1 MSASGHPLSG
11 LSGVRRRIPRYP
23 VAIPVDIT
31 VLRSG
36 TSASIPGRSLD
47 LGEGGV
53 AAVLAAE
60 LQLGEWVGVQFQLP
74 NATQALQTKAVVR
87 HHNQLRC
94 GFEFQGL
101 SPDQRSMIR
110 SWAGNSEPLQSAIEP
125 TVPVSVSTSTAVSV
139 PVGVAPAVSTPAV
152 PSPAVLPAP
161 TRAKT
166 AVPVPAQAAAAPPRR
181 LPASRKTSD
190 AAVKRLL
197 HMTLALLVIV
207 GGWAGWQWYRGWE
220 QLEERM
226 TRKDAHAQAP
236 SAKVPAEVMERL
248 LIRRFEPTYPDAAR
262 RANLQGVVVL
272 DAVIAADG
280 TVVNIHPRS
289 GPDALVSSA
298 MDAARWWRFRPYRV
312 RGEPTAVET
321 TLSVEFRL

>member
-1 MSASGHPLSG
+1 MSG
-11 LSGVRRRIPRYP
+11 LSGVRRRIPCYP

-36 TSASIPGRSLD
+36 TTASIPGRSLD

-74 NATQALQTKAVVR
+74 NAAQALQTKAVVR

-110 SWAGNSEPLQSAIEP
+110 SWAGNSEPLNSAIEP
-125 TVPVSVSTSTAVSV
+125 PVPVSVSASTAVSV
-139 PVGVAPAVSTPAV
+139 PNGVVAPVPTPPPQMKTAA
-152 PSPAVLPAP
+152 SLPAQI
-161 TRAKT
+161 
-166 AVPVPAQAAAAPPRR
+166 PAPAAAAAIQPRR
-181 LPASRKTSD
+181 VPASHKTSD

-226 TRKDAHAQAP
+226 ARKDAHAQAP

-248 LIRRFEPTYPDAAR
+248 LIRKIEPTYPDAAR

-289 GPDALVSSA
+289 GPDALISSA

-312 RGEPTAVET
+312 RGEATAVET
-321 TLSVEFRL
+321 TLSVDFRL

>member
-1 MSASGHPLSG
+1 LSG

-36 TSASIPGRSLD
+36 TTASIPGRSLD

-74 NATQALQTKAVVR
+74 NAAQALQTKAVVR

-110 SWAGNSEPLQSAIEP
+110 SWAGNSEPLNSAIEP
-125 TVPVSVSTSTAVSV
+125 PVPVSVSASTAVSV
-139 PVGVAPAVSTPAV
+139 PNGVVAPVPTPPPQMKTAA
-152 PSPAVLPAP
+152 SLPAQI
-161 TRAKT
+161 
-166 AVPVPAQAAAAPPRR
+166 PAPAAAAAIQPRR
-181 LPASRKTSD
+181 VPASHKTSD

-226 TRKDAHAQAP
+226 ARKDAHAQAP
-236 SAKVPAEVMERL
+236 SAKVPAEVMERF
-248 LIRRFEPTYPDAAR
+248 LIRKIEPTYPDAAR

-289 GPDALVSSA
+289 GPDALISSA

-312 RGEPTAVET
+312 RGEATAVET
-321 TLSVEFRL
+321 TLSVDFRL

>member
-1 MSASGHPLSG
+1 M
-11 LSGVRRRIPRYP
+11 
-23 VAIPVDIT
+23 
-31 VLRSG
+31 
-36 TSASIPGRSLD
+36 
-47 LGEGGV
+47 
-53 AAVLAAE
+53 
-60 LQLGEWVGVQFQLP
+60 
-74 NATQALQTKAVVR
+74 
-87 HHNQLRC
+87 
-94 GFEFQGL
+94 
-101 SPDQRSMIR
+101 
-110 SWAGNSEPLQSAIEP
+110 
-125 TVPVSVSTSTAVSV
+125 
-139 PVGVAPAVSTPAV
+139 
-152 PSPAVLPAP
+152 
-161 TRAKT
+161 
-166 AVPVPAQAAAAPPRR
+166 
-181 LPASRKTSD
+181 PASRKTSD

-226 TRKDAHAQAP
+226 ARKDAHAQAP

-248 LIRRFEPTYPDAAR
+248 LIRKIEPAYPDAAR

-312 RGEPTAVET
+312 RGEATAVET
-321 TLSVEFRL
+321 TLSVDFRL

>member
-36 TSASIPGRSLD
+36 TTASIPGRSLD

-74 NATQALQTKAVVR
+74 NAAQALQTKAVVR

-110 SWAGNSEPLQSAIEP
+110 SWAGNSEPLNSAIEP
-125 TVPVSVSTSTAVSV
+125 PVPVSVSASTAVSV
-139 PVGVAPAVSTPAV
+139 PNGVVAPVPTPPPQMKTAA
-152 PSPAVLPAP
+152 SLPAQI
-161 TRAKT
+161 
-166 AVPVPAQAAAAPPRR
+166 PAPAAAAAIQPRR
-181 LPASRKTSD
+181 VPASRKTSD

-226 TRKDAHAQAP
+226 ARKDAHAQAP

-248 LIRRFEPTYPDAAR
+248 LIRKIEPTYPDAAR

-289 GPDALVSSA
+289 GPDALISSA

-312 RGEPTAVET
+312 RGEATAVET
-321 TLSVEFRL
+321 TLSVDFRL

>member
-36 TSASIPGRSLD
+36 TAASIPGRSLD

-74 NATQALQTKAVVR
+74 NAAQALQAKAVVR

-110 SWAGNSEPLQSAIEP
+110 SWAGNSEPLKSAIEP
-125 TVPVSVSTSTAVSV
+125 AVPVSVSTSTAVSV
-139 PVGVAPAVSTPAV
+139 PNGVVAPVPTPPSKAKPAVSLFSQIPAQ
-152 PSPAVLPAP
+152 PAA
-161 TRAKT
+161 
-166 AVPVPAQAAAAPPRR
+166 AQAAAIQP
-181 LPASRKTSD
+181 SRVPVSRGTSD

-226 TRKDAHAQAP
+226 ARKDVHAQAP
-236 SAKVPAEVMERL
+236 SAKVPTEVMDRL
-248 LIRRFEPTYPDAAR
+248 LIRKVEPAYPDAAR
-262 RANLQGVVVL
+262 RASLQGVVVL
-272 DAVIAADG
+272 DVVIAADG

-289 GPDALVSSA
+289 GPDALISSA
-298 MDAARWWRFRPYRV
+298 MDAVRWWRFRPYRV
-312 RGEPTAVET
+312 RGEATAVET

>member
-36 TSASIPGRSLD
+36 TTASIPGRSLD

-74 NATQALQTKAVVR
+74 NAAQALQTKAVVR

-110 SWAGNSEPLQSAIEP
+110 SWAGNSEPLNSAIEP
-125 TVPVSVSTSTAVSV
+125 AVPVSVSASTAGSV
-139 PVGVAPAVSTPAV
+139 PVGVVAPVPTP
-152 PSPAVLPAP
+152 PLL
-161 TRAKT
+161 AKT
-166 AVPVPAQAAAAPPRR
+166 AAHLPAQIPAQTVAAAIQPRR

-226 TRKDAHAQAP
+226 ARKDAHAQAP

-248 LIRRFEPTYPDAAR
+248 LIRKIEPTYPDAAR

-289 GPDALVSSA
+289 GPDALISSA

-312 RGEPTAVET
+312 RGEATAVET
-321 TLSVEFRL
+321 TLSVDFRL

>member
-1 MSASGHPLSG
+1 MSG

-36 TSASIPGRSLD
+36 TTASIPGRSLD

-74 NATQALQTKAVVR
+74 NAAQALQTKAVVR

-110 SWAGNSEPLQSAIEP
+110 SWAGNSEPLNSAIEP
-125 TVPVSVSTSTAVSV
+125 PVPVSVSASTAVSV
-139 PVGVAPAVSTPAV
+139 PNGVVAPVPTPPPQMKTAA
-152 PSPAVLPAP
+152 SLPAQI
-161 TRAKT
+161 
-166 AVPVPAQAAAAPPRR
+166 PAPAAAAAIQPRR
-181 LPASRKTSD
+181 VPASHKTSD

-226 TRKDAHAQAP
+226 ARKDAHAQAP

-248 LIRRFEPTYPDAAR
+248 LIRKIEPTYPDAAR

-289 GPDALVSSA
+289 GPDALISSA

-312 RGEPTAVET
+312 RGEATAVET
-321 TLSVEFRL
+321 TLSVDFRL

>member
-36 TSASIPGRSLD
+36 TTASIPGRSLD

-74 NATQALQTKAVVR
+74 NAAQTLQTKAVVR

-101 SPDQRSMIR
+101 SSDQRSMIR
-110 SWAGNSEPLQSAIEP
+110 SWAGNSEPLNSAIEP
-125 TVPVSVSTSTAVSV
+125 AVPVSVSASTV
-139 PVGVAPAVSTPAV
+139 
-152 PSPAVLPAP
+152 
-161 TRAKT
+161 
-166 AVPVPAQAAAAPPRR
+166 VPVPMGAVVPNPTPPPPAKTTAPLPAQMPAAQTAAIQPRR
-181 LPASRKTSD
+181 APATRGTSD

-197 HMTLALLVIV
+197 NMTLALLVIV

-226 TRKDAHAQAP
+226 ARKDAHGQAA
-236 SAKVPAEVMERL
+236 SAKVPAEVMDRL
-248 LIRRFEPTYPDAAR
+248 LIRKVEPAYPDAAR

-312 RGEPTAVET
+312 RGEATAVET

>member
-36 TSASIPGRSLD
+36 TTASIPGRSLD

-74 NATQALQTKAVVR
+74 NAAQALQTKAVVR

-94 GFEFQGL
+94 GFEFHGL

-110 SWAGNSEPLQSAIEP
+110 SWAGNSEPLNSAIEP
-125 TVPVSVSTSTAVSV
+125 PVPVSVSASTAVSV
-139 PVGVAPAVSTPAV
+139 PNGVVAPVPTPPPQMKTAA
-152 PSPAVLPAP
+152 SLPAQI
-161 TRAKT
+161 
-166 AVPVPAQAAAAPPRR
+166 PAPAAAAAIQPRR
-181 LPASRKTSD
+181 VPASRKTSD

-226 TRKDAHAQAP
+226 ARKDAHAQAP

-248 LIRRFEPTYPDAAR
+248 LIRKIEPTYPDAAR

-289 GPDALVSSA
+289 GPDALISSA

-312 RGEPTAVET
+312 RGEATAVET
-321 TLSVEFRL
+321 TLSVDFRL

>member
-1 MSASGHPLSG
+1 MKTAAS
-11 LSGVRRRIPRYP
+11 
-23 VAIPVDIT
+23 
-31 VLRSG
+31 
-36 TSASIPGRSLD
+36 
-47 LGEGGV
+47 
-53 AAVLAAE
+53 
-60 LQLGEWVGVQFQLP
+60 
-74 NATQALQTKAVVR
+74 
-87 HHNQLRC
+87 
-94 GFEFQGL
+94 
-101 SPDQRSMIR
+101 
-110 SWAGNSEPLQSAIEP
+110 
-125 TVPVSVSTSTAVSV
+125 
-139 PVGVAPAVSTPAV
+139 
-152 PSPAVLPAP
+152 LPAQI
-161 TRAKT
+161 
-166 AVPVPAQAAAAPPRR
+166 PAPAAAAAIQPRR
-181 LPASRKTSD
+181 VPASRKTSD

-226 TRKDAHAQAP
+226 ARKDAHAQAP

-248 LIRRFEPTYPDAAR
+248 LIRKIEPTYPDAAR

-289 GPDALVSSA
+289 GPDALISSA

-312 RGEPTAVET
+312 RGEATAVET

>member
-1 MSASGHPLSG
+1 MSG

-36 TSASIPGRSLD
+36 TTASIPGRSLD

-74 NATQALQTKAVVR
+74 NAAQALQTKAVVR

-110 SWAGNSEPLQSAIEP
+110 SWAGNSEPLNSAIEP
-125 TVPVSVSTSTAVSV
+125 PVPVSVSASTAVSV
-139 PVGVAPAVSTPAV
+139 PNGVVAPVPTPPPQMKTAA
-152 PSPAVLPAP
+152 SLPAQI
-161 TRAKT
+161 
-166 AVPVPAQAAAAPPRR
+166 PAPAAAAAIQPRR
-181 LPASRKTSD
+181 VPASHKTSD

-226 TRKDAHAQAP
+226 ARKDAHAQAP

-248 LIRRFEPTYPDAAR
+248 LIRKIEPTYPDAAR

-289 GPDALVSSA
+289 GPDALISSA

-312 RGEPTAVET
+312 RGEATAVET

>member
-1 MSASGHPLSG
+1 MSG

-36 TSASIPGRSLD
+36 TTASIPGRSLD

-74 NATQALQTKAVVR
+74 NAAQALQTKAVVR

-101 SPDQRSMIR
+101 SADQPSMIR
-110 SWAGNSEPLQSAIEP
+110 SWAGMPLKSMPEPP
-125 TVPVSVSTSTAVSV
+125 TPVSVSPSTRLTV
-139 PVGVAPAVSTPAV
+139 PKYRCNPGVQACAPPGPPAR
-152 PSPAVLPAP
+152 
-161 TRAKT
+161 TRA
-166 AVPVPAQAAAAPPRR
+166 
-181 LPASRKTSD
+181 LE
-190 AAVKRLL
+190 RLL
-197 HMTLALLVIV
+197 LTWPLL
-207 GGWAGWQWYRGWE
+207 GGGAWAGWVWYRGWE

-226 TRKDAHAQAP
+226 ARKDAHAQAP

-248 LIRRFEPTYPDAAR
+248 LVRRSNR
-262 RANLQGVVVL
+262 RIPKPHAGRIFRAWSFSTQ
-272 DAVIAADG
+272 
-280 TVVNIHPRS
+280 
-289 GPDALVSSA
+289 SSQ
-298 MDAARWWRFRPYRV
+298 
-312 RGEPTAVET
+312 PTAPW
-321 TLSVEFRL
+321 

>member
-36 TSASIPGRSLD
+36 TTASIPGRSLD

-74 NATQALQTKAVVR
+74 NAAQTLQTKAVVR

-110 SWAGNSEPLQSAIEP
+110 SWAGNSEPLNSAIEP
-125 TVPVSVSTSTAVSV
+125 AAPVSVSASTAVSV
-139 PVGVAPAVSTPAV
+139 PVGIVAPVPTPPPLSKTAA
-152 PSPAVLPAP
+152 PLPAQ
-161 TRAKT
+161 T
-166 AVPVPAQAAAAPPRR
+166 AAAAIQPRR

-226 TRKDAHAQAP
+226 ARKDAHAQAP

-248 LIRRFEPTYPDAAR
+248 LIRKIEPTYPDAAR

-280 TVVNIHPRS
+280 TVVNLHPRS
-289 GPDALVSSA
+289 GPDALISSA

-312 RGEPTAVET
+312 RGEATAVET
-321 TLSVEFRL
+321 TLSVDFRL

>member
-36 TSASIPGRSLD
+36 TTASIPGRSLD

-74 NATQALQTKAVVR
+74 NAAQALQTKAVVR

-110 SWAGNSEPLQSAIEP
+110 SWAGNSEPLNSAIEP
-125 TVPVSVSTSTAVSV
+125 PVPVSVSASTAVSV
-139 PVGVAPAVSTPAV
+139 PNGVVAPVPTPPPQMKTAA
-152 PSPAVLPAP
+152 SLPAQI
-161 TRAKT
+161 
-166 AVPVPAQAAAAPPRR
+166 PAPAAAAAIQPRR
-181 LPASRKTSD
+181 VPASHKTSD
-190 AAVKRLL
+190 AAAI
-197 HMTLALLVIV
+197 TLGP
-207 GGWAGWQWYRGWE
+207 GGLYTEPAGIDHFVYFTGE
-220 QLEERM
+220 GP
-226 TRKDAHAQAP
+226 TDTHYANATDDP
-236 SAKVPAEVMERL
+236 SK
-248 LIRRFEPTYPDAAR
+248 
-262 RANLQGVVVL
+262 
-272 DAVIAADG
+272 
-280 TVVNIHPRS
+280 H
-289 GPDALVSSA
+289 
-298 MDAARWWRFRPYRV
+298 
-312 RGEPTAVET
+312 
-321 TLSVEFRL
+321 